1 MPFQSVKTAVRVA
14 AAVALVAMLAFVIAG
29 DAEAATIQIV
39 ALGASNTVGYGV
51 GASNSWAGR
60 LTAMLKAKG
69 YDVNVTNMGVVGDTS
84 AGILAR
90 VNAIPAGTRVVVFDI
105 GAGNDKDAG
114 NSSIHAG
121 RIAAAIRARGAKPV
135 YAAYNHIVGSERT
148 NPSAWVAG
156 DKHHHLTAASHAR
169 VAAAVLPEV
178 LVGIGNAKS
187 R

>member
-1 MPFQSVKTAVRVA
+1 MPFQSVKTSVRLA

-90 VNAIPAGTRVVVFDI
+90 VNAIPAGTRVVVFDS
-105 GAGNDKDAG
+105 GAGNDQDAG
-114 NSSIHAG
+114 NSGTAAG

-135 YAAYNHIVGSERT
+135 FAAYRHIVGPEKT

-156 DKHHHLTAASHAR
+156 DAHHHLTAESHAR
-169 VAAAVLPEV
+169 VAAALLPQV
-178 LVGIGNAKS
+178 IVGIGNAKS